1 MGHKGMQYILPTRQM
16 IADSIEAM
24 VEAHRLDGLILLGSC
39 DKIIP
44 GMLMGAMR
52 VNLPTILVNGG
63 PSLPGRM
70 KEGNPYGGEYI
81 DHSIIQ
87 ESEGTLKKGLISEE
101 KFKWIEDH
109 AMPSIGSCAM
119 LGTANT
125 MGCLAE
131 AMGIMLPGTAAIPA
145 VYSERLSVGYKSGKQ
160 IVEMVR
166 RDIKIRD
173 IITKQAVYN
182 AIRVN
187 AAIGGSTNAVL
198 HLLAIAYE
206 GEIEMSVFEFGKIC
220 EGIPHLVPLIPAGS
234 NTLLDFYEAG
244 GIPVLMKE
252 LQEALWTQ
260 EKTCTGKT
268 VQEVIE
274 NAANHRRDVIHA
286 IENPVHKMGGIKILK
301 GNLAPE
307 GAVTKPSAIPEKALV
322 FRGKGKIFEG
332 EEEALRG
339 IRSGEVKAGD
349 VVVIRNEGP
358 KGGPGMPEMYKA
370 MKLLVGMDL
379 GDKVC
384 LITDGR
390 FSGSNNGCFV
400 GHICPEA
407 ADDGPIAY
415 LEDGDEILVDVLQGT
430 IEAPGVDFT
439 ERRRTKACV
448 QKKITGCLYQ
458 YARNVSSA
466 SKGGIIPVREL

>member
-1 MGHKGMQYILPTRQM
+1 M
-16 IADSIEAM
+16 
-24 VEAHRLDGLILLGSC
+24 
-39 DKIIP
+39 
-44 GMLMGAMR
+44 
-52 VNLPTILVNGG
+52 
-63 PSLPGRM
+63 
-70 KEGNPYGGEYI
+70 
-81 DHSIIQ
+81 
-87 ESEGTLKKGLISEE
+87 
-101 KFKWIEDH
+101 
-109 AMPSIGSCAM
+109 
-119 LGTANT
+119 
-125 MGCLAE
+125 
-131 AMGIMLPGTAAIPA
+131 
-145 VYSERLSVGYKSGKQ
+145 
-160 IVEMVR
+160 
-166 RDIKIRD
+166 
-173 IITKQAVYN
+173 
-182 AIRVN
+182 N

-260 EKTCTGKT
+260 EKTCTGIT

-322 FRGKGKIFEG
+322 FRGKGKIYEG

-430 IEAPGVDFT
+430 IEAPGVDFI